1 MSKSEYIDLIFNI
14 LLVVLIIISVIL
26 SVWYHFKGE
35 TLEAVYHIAWAT
47 LLAVLFTL
55 SSERC

>member
-1 MSKSEYIDLIFNI
+1 MSKSEYIDLILNV
-14 LLVVLIIISVIL
+14 LLVILIIVSAAL
-26 SVWYHFKGE
+26 GVWYHFKGE